1 MNRGASAGCTSRCPA
16 WPSARD
22 RHLEAPLKRRVLPPQ
37 KEMYM
42 AAHVIV
48 VMSPPGEASPG
59 DQGRMVHAMTLARDL
74 RAAGQQVSVYFHG
87 VGARWL
93 AAMADRND
101 PFTRHYGPLFD
112 QIRDVAAG
120 CEFCV
125 TNRFGAA
132 EGASR
137 LGVRLVGG
145 LEEHHSV
152 AAQLVQGDQLH
163 AF

>member
-1 MNRGASAGCTSRCPA
+1 MAG
-16 WPSARD
+16 
-22 RHLEAPLKRRVLPPQ
+22 
-37 KEMYM
+37 
-42 AAHVIV
+42 HVIV
-48 VMSPPGEASPG
+48 VMSPPGEANPG

-74 RAAGQQVSVYFHG
+74 RAAGQQVGVYFHG

-101 PFTRHYGPLFD
+101 PFTRHYGALFD

-132 EGASR
+132 EGANR
-137 LGVRLVGG
+137 LGVKLVGG

-152 AAQLVQGDQLH
+152 AAQLAQGDQLH
-163 AF
+163 TF